1 LSLSEAHLA
10 SAASA
15 SICRFVPGDAGYV
28 GPDADD
34 EGIDDRCLVPSATRS
49 LATDHLARHGA
60 NDVDAFVADAFRRF
74 PAPSRVSFLKESE
87 EMKVSAKE
95 AWLPAYLHD
104 HLAGSVTAVDIA
116 RRRRDAETDGPS
128 KAALELFI
136 QDVQEDRERL
146 RELMSRLGI
155 VPSVWKQAAATGV
168 AWLDTVRS
176 MVGPSDLH
184 RIRDFELL
192 LMGVRGKELL
202 WHTLSR
208 VGVLDPASQRLLL
221 ERVAS
226 QRLILE
232 QLHAPR
238 TVDTSPSEPTV

>member
-1 LSLSEAHLA
+1 MTRE
-10 SAASA
+10 
-15 SICRFVPGDAGYV
+15 I
-28 GPDADD
+28 D
-34 EGIDDRCLVPSATRS
+34 EPLRLVPSATRS

-136 QDVQEDRERL
+136 QDVVEDRERL
-146 RELMSRLGI
+146 RDLMSQLGI
-155 VPSVWKQAAATGV
+155 APSVWKQAVATGV
-168 AWLDTVRS
+168 AWLDAVRS
-176 MVGPSDLH
+176 MVGPSDLG

-208 VGVLDPASQRLLL
+208 VGVLDPALQRLLL